1 MTNYSL
7 FNIFNLIK
15 YYQKNTS
22 VIHDQNREDY
32 ERDYDKDSEEGVK
45 KVQIFAGLTTV
56 FWIMVIIT
64 LLLYTWAIIAL
75 FSNRNR
81 LSLIAMIIAILLLF
95 SGLPIGTILVVYLFR
110 IPKPQ

>member
-1 MTNYSL
+1 MVNYSL

-15 YYQKNTS
+15 YYKS

-32 ERDYDKDSEEGVK
+32 ERDYDKDAEEGVK
-45 KVQIFAGLTTV
+45 KVQIFAGLTITV

-75 FSNRNR
+75 FSNRDR

-110 IPKPQ
+110 IPKHQ